1 MFNRKAMTL
10 GTVCLLL
17 AAASVAAER
26 EWPDQ
31 GYDCQVVTNAG
42 NVGLVSI
49 QTYSRAQAA
58 DKVIGQSAATPIK
71 TRETAV
77 SAVQCIEQ
85 RSGKR
90 FTDEQFQ
97 RFYEGLAG

>member
-1 MFNRKAMTL
+1 MFNRKAMIL
-10 GTVCLLL
+10 GSVCLLL
-17 AAASVAAER
+17 ATASVSAER

-31 GYDCQVVTNAG
+31 GFDCQVVTSAG

-58 DKVIGQSAATPIK
+58 NKVIGQSAVTPIK

-77 SAVQCIEQ
+77 STVQCIEQ

-97 RFYEGLAG
+97 RFYEGLPG